1 MQVDKATLSYI
12 ENVVA
17 TAKLLGIDNIIVEP
31 DRVRAMDD
39 DTSVVMLQTDNVPIM
54 PFGSLGLNR
63 LGLFS
68 SRYDIAKSA
77 DKFELIVDVA
87 GVDTA
92 APYARALTMK
102 AKGIKIDYRC
112 ANPATIRAP
121 KAFANDV
128 IKYRA
133 RMHPEA
139 VVYMMKG
146 SSAMDSAEVSLIGTK
161 DSVSFEM
168 IDVNSDKMSYVFG
181 DLVENVQPNDSSEP
195 KFSHR
200 YPVKL
205 LQTLFK
211 PNSDSYF
218 YITARGMLKIPV
230 NGLDIYVLART

>member
-17 TAKLLGIDNIIVEP
+17 TAKLVGIDNIIIEP
-31 DRVRAMDD
+31 DRVRALDD
-39 DTSVVMLQTDNVPIM
+39 DSTVVLLQTEGVPIL

-68 SRYDIAKSA
+68 SRYEIAKGA
-77 DKFELIVDVA
+77 DKFEMNVDVA
-87 GVDTA
+87 GIDTQ

-102 AKGIKIDYRC
+102 GKGIKIDYRC

-128 IKYRA
+128 VKYRA

-146 SSAMDSAEVSLIGTK
+146 SSAMETQEVSLIGTK
-161 DSVSFEM
+161 DSVSFELV
-168 IDVNSDKMSYVFG
+168 DVNSDKMSHVFG
-181 DLVENVQPNDSSEP
+181 DTVENVQPNDSHEP
-195 KFSHR
+195 KFAHR

-205 LQTLFK
+205 LQTVFK

-218 YITARGMLKIPV
+218 YITARGMLKIAV